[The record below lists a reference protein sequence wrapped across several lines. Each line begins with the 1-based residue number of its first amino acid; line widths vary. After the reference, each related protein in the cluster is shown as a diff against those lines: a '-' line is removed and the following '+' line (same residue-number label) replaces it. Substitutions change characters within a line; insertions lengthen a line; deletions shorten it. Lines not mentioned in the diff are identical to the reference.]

1 MTLNKKTV
9 KGLAFGIPA
18 GGLVC
23 VMMYA
28 FTAARF
34 GMIAHALGTF
44 VLTAGA
50 AFSIGLLIGFLFGI
64 PKTAESKE
72 GESAAT
78 YSANT
83 NLEQISDWLTKILLG
98 VGLTQ
103 MGEIAAWVGRT
114 SNYMAENMKLDGHEA
129 MFISSLMI
137 FFVVCGFLDG
147 YLATRIILP
156 KVFARS
162 SQHARVQDER
172 AAHAAQLSE
181 NMRNSDVVEEPET
194 GIDPV
199 TAG

>member
-1 MTLNKKTV
+1 MTLNKTTV
-9 KGLAFGIPA
+9 KSLAFGVPA

-23 VMMYA
+23 VMIYA

-34 GMIAHALGTF
+34 GTIAHALGTF
-44 VLTAGA
+44 ILTAGA
-50 AFSIGLLIGFLFGI
+50 AFITGLLIGFLFGI
-64 PKTAESKE
+64 PKSVEPQP
-72 GESAAT
+72 GEAAGM

-103 MGEIAAWVGRT
+103 MGEIANWVGRT
-114 SNYMAENMKLDGHEA
+114 SDYMANNMTLDGHEA

-156 KVFARS
+156 RVFAKSSEVARLNEMERS
-162 SQHARVQDER
+162 AVINRGELNEV
-172 AAHAAQLSE
+172 AG
-181 NMRNSDVVEEPET
+181 ET
-194 GIDPV
+194 GEIQPEAV
-199 TAG
+199 TVN